1 MRQIRTDDVDVKNGV
16 IPANVRFPSEECHPA
31 AQNSQP
37 THHSQPARPLPPI
50 HGMTQH
56 PLATQQTLPD
66 KASVFHLTSS
76 SATSSHPP
84 QRPKPLLPPL
94 FPTHLQKPGTLDPF
108 SQAQVRRL
116 VGVTHRSPPS
126 SPRDEQSSLARSRH
140 CLSRR
145 QRLVYN
151 QSFAG

>member
-1 MRQIRTDDVDVKNGV
+1 MRQIRTDDVEVKNGV
-16 IPANVRFPSEECHPA
+16 IPANVRFPSEECRLA
-31 AQNSQP
+31 AQKSQP
-37 THHSQPARPLPPI
+37 THHCQPPRTLPPI
-50 HGMTQH
+50 HEMTQH

-84 QRPKPLLPPL
+84 QRPKPHIHPL
-94 FPTHLQKPGTLDPF
+94 FPTHHQPGALDPF

-116 VGVTHRSPPS
+116 VNVPHRSPPL